1 MLPLIHGFWL
11 GKVLIVTEGTTSP
24 MHLLINSLTES
35 AYTSVLLSEAIQ
47 DISQINEDGENM
59 FNRAKLVNIGY
70 AEALKEYDYD
80 CFVFSGVDII
90 PMDDRNPYKCFSQP
104 RHLSVSVDKFGFKVN
119 NRGMSIPRPDGV
131 VGKCRND
138 PSRKRQK

>member
-1 MLPLIHGFWL
+1 
-11 GKVLIVTEGTTSP
+11 
-24 MHLLINSLTES
+24 
-35 AYTSVLLSEAIQ
+35 
-47 DISQINEDGENM
+47 M

-90 PMDDRNPYKCFSQP
+90 PIDDRNPYKCFSQP
-104 RHLSVSVDKFGFKVN
+104 RHLSVSMDKFGFKVN